1 MELKLL
7 IVEDDRSL
15 RESIADFQ
23 FSGALF
29 DKERAL
35 LAKNRDLLAFSIS
48 GDSLYYDRFPMD
60 NYLSPNE
67 LKELAYYVEQ
77 MRTVFFQKLPDF
89 SSFNQPTQRKSA
101 FNMISFLDYRITM
114 AVVRGTDV
122 PAQIL
127 VRKMNWDNEIITDAA
142 SSESNGSTADT
153 QVSSSLEN
161 LLHFPNEIWDHSAIV
176 WTWTNPDIQI
186 SKETQNKCYELE
198 AYPGSAFPYL
208 SYGYENWLA
217 WQENEFLQ
225 DLQLDDELYY
235 TMPQYN
241 SAADRVQPFH
251 TKTKRV
257 AEIYIPEG
265 NKVVGS
271 YFLVTAVDCH
281 PWLAAMDSMK
291 YFYLLGLACMLICV
305 CVLTVLISRTNRQR
319 DALEE
324 NRRDFTNAMA
334 HELKTPLCVIRG
346 FAENLKENT
355 VAEKR
360 DYYLDQI
367 ILKTEE
373 MDMLAAEM
381 IYVSRL
387 DSDKLILK
395 KEPIRLNELIE
406 TQLKN

>member
-77 MRTVFFQKLPDF
+77 MRTGFFQKLPDF

-114 AVVRGTDV
+114 ALVRGTDV

-127 VRKMNWDNEIITDAA
+127 VRKMNWDRA
-142 SSESNGSTADT
+142 G
-153 QVSSSLEN
+153 
-161 LLHFPNEIWDHSAIV
+161 
-176 WTWTNPDIQI
+176 
-186 SKETQNKCYELE
+186 K

-291 YFYLLGLACMLICV
+291 YFYLLGLACMPICV